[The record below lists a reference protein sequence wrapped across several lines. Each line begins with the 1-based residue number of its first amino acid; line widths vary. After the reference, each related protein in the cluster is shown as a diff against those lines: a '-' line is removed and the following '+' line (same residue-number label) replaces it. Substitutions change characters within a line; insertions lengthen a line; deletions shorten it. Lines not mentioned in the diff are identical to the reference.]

1 MRRGQPP
8 RMFFTDALAQP
19 IVAKGDRSR
28 DRRARHG
35 WEMLHASRSQ
45 VRPLCQPGRERVQH
59 RDSFGR
65 IAENAGGEAKKD
77 QGARNL
83 P

>member
-8 RMFFTDALAQP
+8 RLFFTDALAQP
-19 IVAKGDRSR
+19 FIAKGEPSP

-45 VRPLCQPGRERVQH
+45 VRTLCQPGRQRVQY

-65 IAENAGGEAKKD
+65 IAQDAGGEAEKD

>member
-19 IVAKGDRSR
+19 FIAKADRSP
-28 DRRARHG
+28 DGRARHG

-45 VRPLCQPGRERVQH
+45 VRPLCRPGRERVQR

-65 IAENAGGEAKKD
+65 IAEDAGGEAEKD

>member
-1 MRRGQPP
+1 MRRDQPP
-8 RMFFTDALAQP
+8 RMFFTDALAQSL
-19 IVAKGDRSR
+19 IAKGDPSP
-28 DRRARHG
+28 DWRARHG

-65 IAENAGGEAKKD
+65 IAEDAGGEAEKD
-77 QGARNL
+77 QAARNL